1 MTAHSRQPAGVPTGG
16 QFAAGIHTE
25 ATGVALAD
33 VEAVPTAADV
43 DEALHRGVLDMID
56 LLDGTTTEN
65 VIDLLDHDEDRL
77 VAAFGEGPVNWLAGL
92 KVTADVD
99 SWETAKATYI
109 DPAEWSSGGSVRVE
123 DGDGKVVA
131 EVNYSGEDAP
141 ELPDLLRRCPV
152 DANGRPLADPSDPGW
167 DRIGNGTGAIRASE
181 WRRCGFHTPDAA
193 LEWRGAGFVP
203 EVASQWDGA
212 GFSPAQARS
221 FRSDGVSVGSALHLR
236 RQAEKAAAGESL
248 PAPATATTA
257 TESAA

>member
-1 MTAHSRQPAGVPTGG
+1 MTAQTRQPAGVPTGG
-16 QFAAGIHTE
+16 QFAAGTHAE
-25 ATGVALAD
+25 AAGVALAD
-33 VEAVPTAADV
+33 AEALPTAADV

-65 VIDLLDHDEDRL
+65 VIDLLDHDEDQL

-92 KVTADVD
+92 RVTADVD
-99 SWETAKATYI
+99 SWESAKATYV

-131 EVNYSGEDAP
+131 EVDYNGEDEP

-167 DRIGNGTGAIRASE
+167 ARIGNGTGTIRASE
-181 WRRCGFHTPDAA
+181 WRRCGFHTPEAA
-193 LEWRGAGFVP
+193 LEWRGAGFAP

-212 GFSPAQARS
+212 GFSPEEARG
-221 FRSDGVSVGSALHLR
+221 FRSDGVSVGSALHQR
-236 RQAEKAAAGESL
+236 KQAEKAAAGEGL
-248 PAPATATTA
+248 PVPATTTA

>member
-1 MTAHSRQPAGVPTGG
+1 MTAQTRQPAGVPTGG
-16 QFAAGIHTE
+16 QFASSQHSE
-25 ATGVALAD
+25 ATGIALAD
-33 VEAVPTAADV
+33 AGGLPKPGDV

-65 VIDLLDHDEDRL
+65 VIDLLDHDEDQL

-131 EVNYSGEDAP
+131 EVSYNGEDAP

-181 WRRCGFHTPDAA
+181 WRRCGFHTPEAA

-212 GFSPAQARS
+212 GFSPEEARG
-221 FRSDGVSVGSALHLR
+221 FRSDGVSVGSAMHLR

-248 PAPATATTA
+248 PAPATTA

>member
-1 MTAHSRQPAGVPTGG
+1 M
-16 QFAAGIHTE
+16 
-25 ATGVALAD
+25 
-33 VEAVPTAADV
+33 
-43 DEALHRGVLDMID
+43 
-56 LLDGTTTEN
+56 
-65 VIDLLDHDEDRL
+65 IDLLDHDEDQL

-131 EVNYSGEDAP
+131 EVSYNGEDAP

-152 DANGRPLADPSDPGW
+152 DANSRPLADPSDPGW

-181 WRRCGFHTPDAA
+181 WRRCGFHTPEAA
-193 LEWRGAGFVP
+193 LEWRGAGFAP
-203 EVASQWDGA
+203 EVASQWDSA
-212 GFSPAQARS
+212 GFSPEEARG

-248 PAPATATTA
+248 PAPATTTA